1 MKEVFLMIG
10 KRIVLMLLCLC
21 LLCTSL
27 PLVAA
32 AESPYYIR
40 VDLTNNIVTVYSTL
54 DDSVVR
60 QMICSGGMARY
71 KSPRGTYTM
80 PTQRKKFERSDWYT
94 FEDGYGKFGSRIVG
108 SYLFHSYLFHSKND
122 EDVDWETYAA
132 MGTDA
137 SHGCIRLY
145 IEDAKWIAD
154 NCLAGTKVTLYDND
168 TRYDYLKELL
178 YQQTYTIDSGKT
190 YAEFVCMAS
199 NDTELGYYSKGEPVT
214 DLQNRMIALGLYAG
228 EADGFYDETMVR
240 AIKAIQTVLGRR
252 PTGVADNELVEI
264 LMSDDAPTST
274 ISTLEPGMSG
284 PAVRSLQ
291 QTLAALG
298 IYEGTPSGT
307 YDQATADAVKT
318 FQTLMDEPADG
329 IADAALQSEML
340 SGFARLEAEFGA
352 DGFALTYEDQ
362 VVETA
367 VIDSQKRINLRAK
380 KSTEST
386 ILTHL
391 DPGTEVAI
399 EEKGDSWTKITV
411 CSNTGYV
418 KNKYLKIT
426 QNTVRVPKYVAADA
440 SHPALPETV
449 YGDKVMRTQVVAYGK
464 VNTEDRLYIRESPS
478 NDATAVFMLSS
489 GATVKINSVNDG
501 WAYVTYGG
509 KSGFTRLKYL
519 DAWKTVELMGS
530 YLTASTDL
538 AAPAEA
544 DEAVYALVT
553 DESGAV
559 LRGVASASGEAL
571 SEIPTGEQL
580 EVVFQSTS
588 WTQVCWGDQVGY
600 VSNDQVQIGTQAEL
614 DQYLAAYQKA
624 AEVFAIVNTGADAGL
639 NLRQAADAQAEVL
652 RVLDNGSIVTLLS
665 DDGTWSQVSINGLT
679 GYVMS
684 QYLRPVT
691 DSGNTFDPVEAGYEP
706 VDEADYS
713 GWDDPT
719 GQTDETGEA
728 VPADDADGPLENTD

>member
-40 VDLTNNIVTVYSTL
+40 VDLTNNI
-54 DDSVVR
+54 VVR

-190 YAEFVCMAS
+190 YTEFVCMAS
-199 NDTELGYYSKGEPVT
+199 NDTELGYYSKGETVT

-284 PAVRSLQ
+284 PAVKPVAVRMVYQ
-291 QTLAALG
+291 VAQ
-298 IYEGTPSGT
+298 
-307 YDQATADAVKT
+307 AVKIPIIG
-318 FQTLMDEPADG
+318 MGG
-329 IADAALQSEML
+329 IQNAEDA
-340 SGFARLEAEFGA
+340 LEF
-352 DGFALTYEDQ
+352 
-362 VVETA
+362 
-367 VIDSQKRINLRAK
+367 
-380 KSTEST
+380 
-386 ILTHL
+386 ILA
-391 DPGTEVAI
+391 G
-399 EEKGDSWTKITV
+399 
-411 CSNTGYV
+411 
-418 KNKYLKIT
+418 
-426 QNTVRVPKYVAADA
+426 
-440 SHPALPETV
+440 
-449 YGDKVMRTQVVAYGK
+449 
-464 VNTEDRLYIRESPS
+464 
-478 NDATAVFMLSS
+478 ATAVSVGTANFHDPCT
-489 GATVKINSVNDG
+489 TVKVVEGIR
-501 WAYVTYGG
+501 AYMEQYG
-509 KSGFTRLKYL
+509 
-519 DAWKTVELMGS
+519 VEDIHELI
-530 YLTASTDL
+530 
-538 AAPAEA
+538 
-544 DEAVYALVT
+544 
-553 DESGAV
+553 GAV
-559 LRGVASASGEAL
+559 
-571 SEIPTGEQL
+571 
-580 EVVFQSTS
+580 
-588 WTQVCWGDQVGY
+588 
-600 VSNDQVQIGTQAEL
+600 
-614 DQYLAAYQKA
+614 K
-624 AEVFAIVNTGADAGL
+624 
-639 NLRQAADAQAEVL
+639 
-652 RVLDNGSIVTLLS
+652 
-665 DDGTWSQVSINGLT
+665 
-679 GYVMS
+679 
-684 QYLRPVT
+684 
-691 DSGNTFDPVEAGYEP
+691 
-706 VDEADYS
+706 
-713 GWDDPT
+713 
-719 GQTDETGEA
+719 
-728 VPADDADGPLENTD
+728 

>member
-1 MKEVFLMIG
+1 M
-10 KRIVLMLLCLC
+10 
-21 LLCTSL
+21 
-27 PLVAA
+27 
-32 AESPYYIR
+32 
-40 VDLTNNIVTVYSTL
+40 
-54 DDSVVR
+54 
-60 QMICSGGMARY
+60 
-71 KSPRGTYTM
+71 
-80 PTQRKKFERSDWYT
+80 
-94 FEDGYGKFGSRIVG
+94 
-108 SYLFHSYLFHSKND
+108 
-122 EDVDWETYAA
+122 
-132 MGTDA
+132 
-137 SHGCIRLY
+137 
-145 IEDAKWIAD
+145 
-154 NCLAGTKVTLYDND
+154 
-168 TRYDYLKELL
+168 
-178 YQQTYTIDSGKT
+178 
-190 YAEFVCMAS
+190 
-199 NDTELGYYSKGEPVT
+199 
-214 DLQNRMIALGLYAG
+214 
-228 EADGFYDETMVR
+228 
-240 AIKAIQTVLGRR
+240 
-252 PTGVADNELVEI
+252 
-264 LMSDDAPTST
+264 
-274 ISTLEPGMSG
+274 
-284 PAVRSLQ
+284 
-291 QTLAALG
+291 
-298 IYEGTPSGT
+298 
-307 YDQATADAVKT
+307 
-318 FQTLMDEPADG
+318 
-329 IADAALQSEML
+329 
-340 SGFARLEAEFGA
+340 
-352 DGFALTYEDQ
+352 
-362 VVETA
+362 ETA

-380 KSTEST
+380 KSTDST
-386 ILTHL
+386 ILAHL
-391 DPGTEVAI
+391 DPNTQVTI
-399 EEKGDSWTKITV
+399 EEKGDTWTKITV
-411 CSNTGYV
+411 GSNTGYV

-449 YGDKVMRTQVVAYGK
+449 YGDKVMRTQLVAYGK
-464 VNTEDRLYIRESPS
+464 VNTKDRLYIRESPS

-538 AAPAEA
+538 AVPAEA

-571 SEIPTGEQL
+571 SVIPTGEQL

-588 WTQVCWGDQVGY
+588 WTQVRWGDQVGY

-691 DSGNTFDPVEAGYEP
+691 DSGNTFDPVEAGMSPWTRPTTPAGTTPPARPTKPAKPFLPTTRTALWKIPTDRNRQPAFAAGCRLLIASKISHAKENLSGKSTVVGRESHAVCRRFYP
-706 VDEADYS
+706 VNHAFS
-713 GWDDPT
+713 SAPC
-719 GQTDETGEA
+719 
-728 VPADDADGPLENTD
+728 